1 MIINRYDFGYIEI
14 DGESYS
20 NDIIIYKGNIIK
32 NWWRKRGH
40 YLDINDIDTY
50 IGENWIICTNIVI
63 IGTGESGMMH
73 VSEDLIEFIRGNNI
87 EVFIEKSLY
96 ACELFNSLNKSGVN
110 VALFIH
116 LTC

>member
-50 IGENWIICTNIVI
+50 IGKDWTMCTDTVV

-73 VSEDLIEFIRGNNI
+73 ISDDLIEFLRDNNI
-87 EVFIEKSLY
+87 EVFIEKSLD
-96 ACELFNSLNKSGVN
+96 ACKLFNSLNKSSEN